1 MLNYTKKSF
10 RGYTVDKKVVLITGA
25 SSGIGLASA
34 KLLHN
39 AGYKVYALVRNPN
52 EESGIEFIS
61 TDITK
66 AEQVDSA
73 FEQVIAKEGK
83 VDILINNA
91 GMGIYGSTE
100 NTDLDKARYLF
111 DINFFAAV
119 SLAQKVVPYMR
130 ATGGGRIINISSLA
144 QVFCLPF
151 QSFYSASKA
160 ALSAVFSA
168 FSAEV
173 KPFNIKVTN
182 IMPGDI
188 ATNFTANRQKDTRD
202 LEIYSTRLEK
212 NLSVIEK
219 DELGGMEPKR
229 IAKAILREIKAKR
242 PKTFVTI
249 GAKYKLFYVLAKILP
264 ASFVNKIVYLL
275 YASE

>member
-1 MLNYTKKSF
+1 M
-10 RGYTVDKKVVLITGA
+10 DKKVVLITGA
-25 SSGIGLASA
+25 SSGIGLAA
-34 KLLHN
+34 ARLLHN
-39 AGYKVYALVRNPN
+39 SGYKVYALNRNPI
-52 EESGIEFIS
+52 EEQGIEYIS

-66 AEQVDSA
+66 PEQVDQALELIIS
-73 FEQVIAKEGK
+73 KEGK

-100 NTDLDKARYLF
+100 NTDLDKAKYLF
-111 DINFFAAV
+111 DVNFFAAV
-119 SLAQKVVPYMR
+119 RLAQKVVPYMR
-130 ATGGGRIINISSLA
+130 ASGGGRIINISSLA

-160 ALSAVFSA
+160 AISALFSA

-173 KPFNIKVTN
+173 KPFNIKVIN

-188 ATNFTANRQKDTRD
+188 ATQFTANRQKDALD
-202 LEIYSTRLEK
+202 LEIYAGRLEK
-212 NLSVIEK
+212 NLSMIER
-219 DELGGMEPKR
+219 DELGGMDPAR
-229 IAKAILREIKAKR
+229 IAQAVLQAAKSKR

-249 GAKYKLFYVLAKILP
+249 GGKYKLFYILAKILP
-264 ASFVNKIVYLL
+264 TALVNKIVYLL